1 MIILFTKRKFLF
13 SSYAKTLVS
22 ALILM
27 TMVSCGDGEGRRRKK
42 DKPLSIP
49 VMELKA
55 QTIDVPQTYVCDIQ
69 AVQFVEV
76 RAKVE
81 GFVEEIYVDEG
92 EEVKKGQALFKLNSS
107 ELGEIVN
114 SSKALLMQERAQA
127 QAARLEVERL
137 QILVDKK
144 IITDSELELAKAKLE
159 MAESGILQAESMVKN
174 AETGLSYSVIR
185 APFDGIVDRIPF
197 KTGSLVSPGSLM
209 THITDISEIFAYY
222 KVNENEY
229 LRYMREK
236 QENGEEELL
245 EKEISLVLSDGN
257 VYPYKGKLETMEA
270 DFETGTGSIAFRV
283 RFPNPEG
290 LIKHGASGKV
300 MMTNEMEQVYLIPQK
315 SSFEIQEYNYVYILD
330 KENTVKVRSFK
341 PIRRY
346 GLFYV
351 AEGFEPGDKIIYEGI
366 QQVKDG
372 SVITPVNV
380 PEQEAY
386 DTLYHSL

>member
-1 MIILFTKRKFLF
+1 
-13 SSYAKTLVS
+13 
-22 ALILM
+22 
-27 TMVSCGDGEGRRRKK
+27 MVSCGDGEGRRRKK